1 MTRHSPIKRRR
12 KPRRGPA
19 DIPAECWRNPEYRRY
34 LREDGRCVVCVAIS
48 ERRFLV
54 SCTPEEA
61 NVCARYFANLP
72 CDPAHTEHGGTSQK
86 GRDSSCIPL
95 CRVHHDQADGKSP
108 LPNHANG
115 KPRARNHAAFEEFY
129 GVDLKAEAAK
139 WWAAFQERN

>member
-1 MTRHSPIKRRR
+1 MIRHSPIKRRR

-19 DIPAECWRNPEYRRY
+19 SVPADSWRNPEYRRF
-34 LREDGRCVVCVAIS
+34 LREEGRCVVPGCYWGRKFS
-48 ERRFLV
+48 G
-54 SCTPEEA
+54 PGM
-61 NVCARYFANLP
+61 

-95 CRVHHDQADGKSP
+95 CRVHHDQADGKAP

-129 GVDLKAEAAK
+129 GVDLKAESAK
-139 WWAAFQERN
+139 WWAAFQERK